1 MIARAR
7 RLARLLGRVAALPLA
22 LRIVLVVVAVLHAVG
37 ISWGLPASD
46 TWDNDGVAPRDFLP
60 GLAATYTPGDFY
72 TYPPFHLALL
82 AVLTAPVTAVAVAR
96 AGSTRVPD
104 VLREIIQ
111 PPYMTA
117 MALTARIVA
126 LLMSLGIVLAVAK
139 IAEEIA
145 PDERKKHAPPFAA
158 GVVGL
163 GISFTYY
170 SHVSNL
176 DVPYLFWASLA
187 ALVLVRAVAR
197 REPRRLRTF
206 AVLAALA
213 IATKDQAYAVFI
225 GATPLIVGMWM
236 LRDRENARRIL
247 REGAIGA
254 GIALAL
260 LLLVDGAVTNPS
272 GFRARLAFLGGSASQ
287 DFATYVK
294 GPAGWA
300 NVILDI
306 GKELRSHYAAPLF
319 FGGLYVLGARDALR
333 RRGHGTL
340 GVAALVPLALAVS
353 FTLFFNVTARRVEER
368 FTLPQVVFLGAYAG
382 IALARLAEARA
393 LRWLVRGAIVAS
405 LGLAVYTCIELDANL
420 LGDPRYAT
428 EEYLRAHA
436 ASGDVVEVHG
446 LNVYL
451 PRIIAGPKFVR
462 VGPTPPARRGPIP
475 GLEEIEAPYSAIMA
489 RAPRFIVISECWVW
503 RYLPDFFVHTPEGRV
518 QPPTQLADAA
528 DRDATSFY
536 GALFSGLLPY
546 RLVHEARFTSG
557 VFRRVQL
564 HGSVGCP
571 VYTFERDDG
580 GGPAR

>member
-7 RLARLLGRVAALPLA
+7 RLFAFVAALPLA
-22 LRIVLVVVAVLHAVG
+22 VRVVLFVIAVLHTVG
-37 ISWGLPASD
+37 IGWGLPASD

-72 TYPPFHLALL
+72 TYPPLHLALL
-82 AVLTAPVTAVAVAR
+82 AVLTAPVTAIAVVRAR
-96 AGSTRVPD
+96 STRIAD
-104 VLREIIQ
+104 VLHEIIQ

-117 MALTARIVA
+117 MALVARIVA
-126 LLMSLGIVLAVAK
+126 VLMSLGIALA
-139 IAEEIA
+139 IAEIAAEIA
-145 PDERKKHAPPFAA
+145 PEPHKKHAPTFAA
-158 GVVGL
+158 AVVGL

-170 SHVSNL
+170 AHVSNL

-187 ALVLVRAVAR
+187 ALALVRAIAR
-197 REPRRLRTF
+197 GEPRRLRTF

-213 IATKDQAYAVFI
+213 VATKDQAYAVFLGSAPVVI
-225 GATPLIVGMWM
+225 ALWM
-236 LRDRENARRIL
+236 HRDRARAREVL
-247 REGAIGA
+247 REAAIGA
-254 GIALAL
+254 AIAIAV
-260 LLLVDGAVTNPS
+260 LLLVDGAVTNPT

-300 NVILDI
+300 NVLVDT

-319 FGGLYVLGARDALR
+319 FGGLYLLGARDALR
-333 RRGHGTL
+333 RRSGTI
-340 GVAALVPLALAVS
+340 GVAALVPLALALS
-353 FTLFFNVTARRVEER
+353 FTLFFNLSARRVEER
-368 FTLPQVVFLGAYAG
+368 FTLPQVVFLAAYAG
-382 IALARLAEARA
+382 IALARLAQTRA

-428 EEYLRAHA
+428 EDWLAAHA
-436 ASGDVVEVHG
+436 AENDVVEVHG

-451 PRIIAGPKFVR
+451 PRIVRGPRFVR
-462 VGPTPPARRGPIP
+462 VGPTPPAKRGPIA
-475 GLEEIEAPYSAIMA
+475 GLEEVEAPYSAVLA
-489 RAPRFIVISECWVW
+489 RAPRFIVVSECWVW
-503 RYLPDFFVHTPEGRV
+503 RYLPDLFVHTPEGRV

-536 GALFSGLLPY
+536 GALFGGVLPY
-546 RLVHEARFTSG
+546 RLVHEARFTHAL
-557 VFRRVQL
+557 FRRVSL

-571 VYTFERDDG
+571 VYTFERDDA
-580 GGPAR
+580 GPAR